1 MANILLLKRRI
12 QIAQNVSKT
21 TRAMQ
26 MIAAS
31 KLKRAQD
38 QATLS
43 RPYVEKLT
51 QISQNVAAKIDK
63 ENIHEYMKQKT
74 GDKTLVI
81 VISPD
86 KGLCGS
92 LVSNLIRESLQ
103 MDIPNAFYITL
114 GKKAEINI
122 ASQNREIIASFTFG
136 TILPLFEIVFPVLKI
151 IDEYFLN
158 GKVSNV
164 KILSSKFLSIF
175 SQKPV
180 VTNLLPVEI
189 TNTEL
194 QKGKDMIF
202 EPNLQELLPDLLRH
216 FLQMTIYQNVLES
229 YASEQAARMIAM
241 KNATDNAEDII
252 TDLKLEYNKGRQ
264 EKITNEILDIT
275 GATFALKYEE

>member
-1 MANILLLKRRI
+1 MSNILLLKRRI
-12 QIAQNVSKT
+12 QVAQNVSKT

-38 QATLS
+38 QAILS
-43 RPYVEKLT
+43 RPYVAKLT
-51 QISQNVAAKIDK
+51 QISQNVATKVDK

-74 GDKTLVI
+74 GDKTLII

-103 MDIPNAFYITL
+103 MDIPNTFYITL
-114 GKKAEINI
+114 GKKAEINM
-122 ASQNREIIASFTFG
+122 ASQNREIIASFPFG

-151 IDEYFLN
+151 IDEYFLS

-164 KILSSKFLSIF
+164 KILSSKFLSVF

-189 TNTEL
+189 TSTEL
-194 QKGKDMIF
+194 QQGKDMIF

-216 FLQMTIYQNVLES
+216 FLEMTIYQNVLES

-241 KNATDNAEDII
+241 KNATDNAGDII
-252 TDLKLEYNKGRQ
+252 VDLKLEYNKSRQ
-264 EKITNEILDIT
+264 EKITNEILDIG

>member
-12 QIAQNVSKT
+12 QVAQNVSKT

-38 QATLS
+38 QAVLS

-51 QISQNVAAKIDK
+51 QITQNVLTKVDK
-63 ENIHEYMKQKT
+63 ENVHEYMKQKT

-92 LVSNLIRESLQ
+92 LVSNLIQESLQ
-103 MDIPNAFYITL
+103 MDIPNTFYITL

-122 ASQNREIIASFTFG
+122 ALKNREIIASFPFG
-136 TILPLFEIVFPVLKI
+136 TILPSFEIVFPVLKI

-164 KILSSKFLSIF
+164 KILSSKFLSVF

-194 QKGKDMIF
+194 REGKDMIF

-216 FLQMTIYQNVLES
+216 FLEMTIYQNVLES

-241 KNATDNAEDII
+241 KNATDNAGDII
-252 TDLKLEYNKGRQ
+252 LDLKLEYNKGRQ

>member
-12 QIAQNVSKT
+12 QVAQNVSKT

-38 QATLS
+38 QAILS

-51 QISQNVAAKIDK
+51 QISQNVVTKIDK

-103 MDIPNAFYITL
+103 MDISNTFYITL

-136 TILPLFEIVFPVLKI
+136 TILPLFEIVFPILKI

-252 TDLKLEYNKGRQ
+252 TDLKLEYNKKRQ

>member
-12 QIAQNVSKT
+12 QVAQNVSKT

-38 QATLS
+38 QAVLS

-51 QISQNVAAKIDK
+51 QITQNVLTKVDK

-92 LVSNLIRESLQ
+92 LVSNLIQESLQ
-103 MDIPNAFYITL
+103 MDIPNTFYITL

-122 ASQNREIIASFTFG
+122 ALKNREIIASFPFG
-136 TILPLFEIVFPVLKI
+136 TILPSFEIVFPVLKI

-164 KILSSKFLSIF
+164 KILSSKFLSVF

-189 TNTEL
+189 TNREL
-194 QKGKDMIF
+194 QQGKDMIF

-216 FLQMTIYQNVLES
+216 FLEMTIYQNVLES

-241 KNATDNAEDII
+241 KNATDNAGDII
-252 TDLKLEYNKGRQ
+252 LDLKLEYNKGRQ